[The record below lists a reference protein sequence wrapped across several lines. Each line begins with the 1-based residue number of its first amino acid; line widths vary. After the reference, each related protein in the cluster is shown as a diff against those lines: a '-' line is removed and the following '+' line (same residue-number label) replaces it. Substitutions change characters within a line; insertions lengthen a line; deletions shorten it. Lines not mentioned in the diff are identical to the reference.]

1 MHDISMGQPE
11 KGSFLGLFISP
22 FSMILFVYLACMIS
36 VSFDIPAIHD
46 AAILARWPILGLMA
60 LVGLVP
66 AITHGVVRSTPILW
80 MGIFLLVAGL
90 SSLWTIDFEY
100 TAMRVFSLILLYI
113 AALIGWASY
122 VRTPRHASN
131 VFDVLFLIA
140 SLTAV
145 GGFLFRMGDLGGEG
159 RYVGLHNRA
168 TGAGSYAALFL
179 PIIIYQARYR
189 FRGLPAIFSWMVI
202 FALLGQ
208 IVLSGARVALV
219 VSLLV
224 CFALWFDFY
233 GKRALVALILL
244 SVIAPIPI
252 ILDQRQA
259 DKVEERSRR
268 LIRAESLGTFTGR
281 LDRWKFGIEKWT
293 ERPIIGFGFGSSRT
307 LASIDQPWRF
317 RLEPGEVFNLHS
329 DQVEALL
336 DLGVMGAT
344 PFVLFWISVGLL
356 AWKIILR
363 PRDEA
368 RQRGIAALG
377 GTVYAFADTFMHGG
391 FLAAGGGVS
400 SFSWMMVAILST
412 MALSPIRSADDDH
425 HTTPPPRETR
435 PRSARPARQARQV
448 RRETLPSVSSILPV
462 R

>member
-1 MHDISMGQPE
+1 
-11 KGSFLGLFISP
+11 
-22 FSMILFVYLACMIS
+22 MIS

-46 AAILARWPILGLMA
+46 AAILARWPLLGLMA
-60 LVGLVP
+60 LLGLVT
-66 AITHGVVRSTPILW
+66 ACISGVVTSAPILW
-80 MGIFLLVAGL
+80 MAIFLLVAAL
-90 SSLWTIDFEY
+90 SSLWSVDFEY
-100 TAMRVFSLILLYI
+100 TAMRVISLVLLYI
-113 AALIGWASY
+113 ASLIGWASY
-122 VRTPRHASN
+122 VRQPRRASN

-140 SLTAV
+140 SLTAI
-145 GGFLFRMGDLGGEG
+145 GGFLFRMGDIGGEG

-189 FRGLPAIFSWMVI
+189 FRGILSLFAWLIV

-219 VSLLV
+219 VSLVV

-233 GKRALVALILL
+233 GKKALVALALL
-244 SVIAPIPI
+244 LVIAPIPI

-259 DKVEERSRR
+259 EKVEESSRR
-268 LIRAESLGTFTGR
+268 LIRSESIGNFTGR
-281 LDRWKFGIEKWT
+281 LDRWIFGLEKWT

-329 DQVEALL
+329 DQIEALL
-336 DLGVMGAT
+336 DLGIVGAT

-356 AWKIILR
+356 GWKILLR

-377 GTVYAFADTFMHGG
+377 GVFYTFTDTFMHGG

-400 SFSWMMVAILST
+400 SFSWMMVAILT
-412 MALSPIRSADDDH
+412 AMAFAPLAKSSPDRLDPIPVNQPH
-425 HTTPPPRETR
+425 HASFHPPRR
-435 PRSARPARQARQV
+435 PQ
-448 RRETLPSVSSILPV
+448 REHLPSVRQV
-462 R
+462 VHRH